1 MDTTDAILISLLETM
16 NVFTPCLHLVIFEQ
30 VILRWDKT
38 LILEGATEQFFM
50 WISLFPVKSC
60 ALSKLFFKGFTYV
73 SGIAIQ

>member
-50 WISLFPVKSC
+50 WISLFPAKSLC
-60 ALSKLFFKGFTYV
+60 SFKVIF
-73 SGIAIQ
+73 

>member
-50 WISLFPVKSC
+50 
-60 ALSKLFFKGFTYV
+60 
-73 SGIAIQ
+73 